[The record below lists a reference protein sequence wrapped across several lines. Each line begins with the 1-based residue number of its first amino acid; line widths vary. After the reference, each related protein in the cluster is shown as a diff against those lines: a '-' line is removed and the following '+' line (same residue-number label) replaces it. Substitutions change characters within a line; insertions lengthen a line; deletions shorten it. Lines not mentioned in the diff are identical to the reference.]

1 MILQAPR
8 VSKTAENQEAA
19 QGSAMQ
25 EKRRQSKDRKF
36 EDHGRE
42 EKAEQRSGTR
52 TSSQTEIK
60 FTSVSLCT
68 ASHCGTLRLC
78 CCDTSSLFL
87 TVASLQIVRVVAR
100 LELTLRFLSLAQR
113 GNCSLW
119 ATSIAH
125 LKPQIV
131 QRILEDA
138 DRVKLSQNKTCV
150 SNLKENA
157 AI

>member
-1 MILQAPR
+1 M
-8 VSKTAENQEAA
+8 
-19 QGSAMQ
+19 
-25 EKRRQSKDRKF
+25 
-36 EDHGRE
+36 
-42 EKAEQRSGTR
+42 
-52 TSSQTEIK
+52 
-60 FTSVSLCT
+60 
-68 ASHCGTLRLC
+68 
-78 CCDTSSLFL
+78 FL

-113 GNCSLW
+113 RNCSLW